1 MSAESSAGDVH
12 GNTLYGDHIKDR
24 ICEGLM
30 QGNSLNSVCKQ
41 DGFPSESTVRRWVM
55 MNVDPDFTA
64 KYTQAREI
72 QAERFADELIDI
84 ADGKDGLKLVQTRG
98 HGEDTEIYLDAA
110 ATRLRLDARKWVIS
124 KILPKKYGE
133 KLDHT
138 NNGGSFDPVTVY
150 LPSNGRDL
158 PKSED

>member
-1 MSAESSAGDVH
+1 MSRAEKPAEVH
-12 GNTLYGDHIKDR
+12 GNTLYGDHVKDR

-30 QGNSLNSVCKQ
+30 QGNSLNSICKE
-41 DGFPSESTVRRWVM
+41 DGMPAESTVRKWVLT
-55 MNVDPDFTA
+55 NVDPEFSA
-64 KYTQAREI
+64 KYAQAREV

-98 HGEDTEIYLDAA
+98 HGEDEEIYLDAA

-124 KILPKKYGE
+124 KILPKKYGDRVD
-133 KLDHT
+133 LT

-150 LPSNGRDL
+150 LPSNGRDD
-158 PKSED
+158 KKTE